1 MKANTNKATN
11 NVSDTIAA
19 KAKAKAEPKAT
30 PKLNKAGQKMAK
42 NELAIAG
49 AKKTCKA
56 LTDKL
61 SAENM
66 NDGLYYFKP
75 YANAD
80 TGHIDRQHKS
90 DLTAGFLD
98 VGVEQ
103 SAINRLYQSI
113 AHPKAQLLIQNCKT
127 PKAIAERLAEKKIKT
142 QSAMR
147 AYCKEP
153 MQIEQDIQDFVNR
166 AKSARFVEL
175 PDVTGKIDILGH
187 VEPEK
192 LDAFFSAFAEKVQ
205 ALSDKANA
213 S

>member
-1 MKANTNKATN
+1 MKANVNKATN
-11 NVSDTIAA
+11 NVSDTIAS
-19 KAKAKAEPKAT
+19 KAKAKAES
-30 PKLNKAGQKMAK
+30 PKLNKAAQKIAK
-42 NELAIAG
+42 NELAIAS
-49 AKKTCKA
+49 AKKICKEEV
-56 LTDKL
+56 DKL

-66 NDGLYYFKP
+66 LDGLYYFKA

-90 DLTAGFLD
+90 DLTAGLLAA
-98 VGVEQ
+98 GVKQ
-103 SAINRLYQSI
+103 SAINRLYQ
-113 AHPKAQLLIQNCKT
+113 ATAQPKAQLLIQNCKT
-127 PKAIAERLAEKKIKT
+127 QKAIAERLAEKKIKT
-142 QSAMR
+142 QSAMI

-153 MQIEQDIQDFVNR
+153 MQIEQDILDFVNR

-192 LDAFFSAFAEKVQ
+192 LDAFFAAFAEKVQ

>member
-1 MKANTNKATN
+1 MSANTNKATD
-11 NVSDTIAA
+11 NVSDTIASKA
-19 KAKAKAEPKAT
+19 KAKAKPKAS
-30 PKLNKAGQKMAK
+30 PKLNKAGKKMAK

-49 AKKTCKA
+49 AKETCKA

-66 NDGLYYFKP
+66 NEGLYYFSQV
-75 YANAD
+75 ADAD

-90 DLTAGFLD
+90 DLTAGFID
-98 VGVEQ
+98 AGVEQ

-113 AHPKAQLLIQNCKT
+113 THPKAQLLIRNCKT
-127 PKAIAERLAEKKIKT
+127 PKAIAKRLAEKKIKT

-192 LDAFFSAFAEKVQ
+192 LDAFFAAFAEKVQ